1 MPSPLISVV
10 IPTFNA
16 SKFLREALNSLVA
29 QTFTDWEALCVNDGS
44 TDDSLA
50 IMQEYAAKDSRF
62 RILDGPNGGYGKAM
76 NRGMDAAKGKY
87 MAIFEPDDY
96 LPANAYK
103 ALFTLAEENQLDIAK
118 GNFANFW
125 GDGAERKFQTN
136 NNIVEKQLICP
147 RRELLAFCFSSFT
160 WTCLYRM
167 DFLRQHGI
175 RHHETP
181 GASFQDNGWFILTF
195 SYADRLMCTRELVYY
210 YRTDNPASSVRNFK
224 DDSKMHAMRNEYAF
238 SRRHLE
244 QNPQIWQQVQPAWV
258 WRRVIMHEFTME
270 RLLPEHRLIYLKDF
284 SREIQA
290 MEGMDFSMLGKYHIK
305 MLQMIA
311 HSPELFL
318 QTVDTAPKPRPIS
331 FKRRLMN
338 LFLRWGRG
346 RFSVHFF
353 GLQLC
358 SYEKQKGINIFSV
371 FGRPVLQ
378 RHVHVDLV
386 HHRPTPH

>member
-1 MPSPLISVV
+1 MSSPLISVV

-16 SKFLREALNSLVA
+16 SKFLREALDSLVA

-50 IMQEYAAKDSRF
+50 IMQEYAAKDNRF
-62 RILDGPNGGYGKAM
+62 RILNGPNGGYGKAM

-103 ALFTLAEENQLDIAK
+103 TLFTLAEENQLDIAK
-118 GNFANFW
+118 GNFADFW
-125 GDGAERKFQTN
+125 GDGAKREFQVN
-136 NNIVEKQLICP
+136 NNIVERQLICP

-167 DFLRQHGI
+167 DFLRKHGI

-210 YRTDNPASSVRNFK
+210 YRNDNPASSVRNFK
-224 DDSKMHAMRNEYAF
+224 DDSKMHAMRDEYAF

-244 QNPQIWQQVQPAWV
+244 QTPQIWQLVQPAWV
-258 WRRVIMHEFTME
+258 WRRMVMHDFTLM
-270 RLLPEHRLIYLKDF
+270 RLLPEHQLIYLEDF
-284 SREIQA
+284 REELKT
-290 MEGMDFSMLGKYHIK
+290 MKGMDFSMVEDHRMQK
-305 MLQMIA
+305 LQLIVR
-311 HSPELFL
+311 SPEEFL
-318 QTVDTAPKPRPIS
+318 QAENATLPHKPRSIS

-346 RFSVHFF
+346 YICVYFL
-353 GLQLC
+353 GLKIC
-358 SYEKQKGINIFSV
+358 SYEKQKGIYIFSL
-371 FGRPVLQ
+371 FGKPLLQ
-378 RHVHVDLV
+378 RHVYVNLV
-386 HHRPTPH
+386 HPH